1 MEAWRNLTEMVTVKR
16 KKRVRLGFICPVLTD
31 SHQQKCMFPFCCCSL
46 LSRVQ
51 LFVTP
56 WTAADQAFL
65 SFIISRSLLKPKP
78 TSSRYLSR
86 LFPSCSGRQCFV
98 VQRSLGARENPS
110 SRGQCD
116 LELIALWFRFFLCE
130 AGETAPICHHWVN
143 SAESRGQSSGDR
155 FESTLPFSAPRL
167 DSPCSHVGHGWGLF
181 GMRFL
186 LSFLSAVIGLI
197 FSIVMGILCFME

>member
-56 WTAADQAFL
+56 WTAAHQAFL

-130 AGETAPICHHWVN
+130 AGSCPAY
-143 SAESRGQSSGDR
+143 
-155 FESTLPFSAPRL
+155 
-167 DSPCSHVGHGWGLF
+167 SP
-181 GMRFL
+181 
-186 LSFLSAVIGLI
+186 AV
-197 FSIVMGILCFME
+197 LCKATFKHLVP